1 MSFWNLKTKSVL
13 IIDDFPQMRAM
24 LLSMIKN
31 YEPKEVHQA
40 GNGEEALE
48 KMSKHHFDIVLCD
61 YNLGDGKDGQQV
73 LEEAKYQKILP
84 FYTLFIMVTA
94 ENTNAMVMG
103 AAEHMPDAY
112 LSKPIN
118 KNVLLSRMQKL
129 LAKKQALHPLSD
141 AMENNNATQAIKCCD
156 ELLKKDIKFKF
167 EILKVKCEY
176 LLKLGKYDEA
186 LAIANDVIKERN
198 IPWAMM
204 VVGKIQMNNKDYYNA
219 ELQFREIIKLDKN
232 FMPGYDSLAEV
243 MKLTENFAEAQA
255 VLMDAVKVSPKS
267 ILRQRSLADVLDI
280 NDEKALLEKTRKKVV
295 DLGKVSCLKKSTD
308 YTKLAKSYVDN
319 NTPKKAIEILGQT
332 GKVFRGDDEV
342 VLSSKVQLADVYKQT
357 NNAVMYKET
366 VDASLKIVEKNKK
379 LAKGEVAIELA
390 RACIDLG
397 KVDESKDLISSVV
410 KDYSDDEEIMKTIV
424 QMYADAGM
432 EEEGEKLISA
442 AKGEVIKI
450 NNEGVGLIKEGKISD
465 AINLFQMAAREMPNN
480 ITVNLNVA
488 MALYLNMKNTGFNEK
503 TQKQVFEYLDVI
515 FERDTDNAKALD
527 LRSKCLILEK

>member
-1 MSFWNLKTKSVL
+1 MGFWNLKTKSVL

-40 GNGEEALE
+40 GNGKDALE
-48 KMSKHHFDIVLCD
+48 KMSKHRFDIVLCD

-118 KNVLLSRMQKL
+118 KTVLLSRMQKL

-141 AMENNNATQAIKCCD
+141 AIENNNAAQAIKCCD
-156 ELLKKDIKFKF
+156 ELLAKDIKFKF
-167 EILKVKCEY
+167 EVLKIKCEY

-186 LAIANDVIKERN
+186 LAIANDVIKERD

-204 VVGKIQMNNKDYYNA
+204 VVGKVQMHNKDYHNA
-219 ELQFREIIKLDKN
+219 EMKFRDVIELDKK

-243 MKLTENFAEAQA
+243 MTLTENFEEAQT
-255 VLMDAVKVSPKS
+255 VLMDAIKVSPKS

-280 NDEKALLEKTRKKVV
+280 NDEKELLEKTRKKVV
-295 DLGKVSCLKKSTD
+295 DIGRTSCLKQSTD
-308 YTKLAKSYVDN
+308 YTKLAKAYVDN
-319 NTPKKAIEILGQT
+319 NSANKAIDILSET
-332 GKVFRGDDEV
+332 VKVFRGDDAV
-342 VLSSKVQLADVYKQT
+342 VLDSKVQLADVYKKT
-357 NNAVMYKET
+357 DNTALYKDAVE
-366 VDASLKIVEKNKK
+366 ASLKLVSGNKK
-379 LAKGEVAIELA
+379 LAKGETAIELA

-397 KVDESKDLISSVV
+397 KVDEAKELVTSVV
-410 KDYSDDEEIMKTIV
+410 KDYSDDDELMGSIS

-432 EEEGEKLISA
+432 AEEGEQLIST
-442 AKGEVIKI
+442 AKDEVIKI
-450 NNEGVGLIKEGKISD
+450 NNEGVGLIKEGKISE
-465 AINLFQMAAREMPNN
+465 AINLFQVAAREMPNN

-488 MALYLNMKNTGFNEK
+488 MALYLNMKNTGFNER
-503 TQKQVFEYLDVI
+503 TQKQVFEYLDAI
-515 FERDTDNAKALD
+515 FERDTNNAKALD
-527 LRSKCLILEK
+527 LRSKCLLLAK